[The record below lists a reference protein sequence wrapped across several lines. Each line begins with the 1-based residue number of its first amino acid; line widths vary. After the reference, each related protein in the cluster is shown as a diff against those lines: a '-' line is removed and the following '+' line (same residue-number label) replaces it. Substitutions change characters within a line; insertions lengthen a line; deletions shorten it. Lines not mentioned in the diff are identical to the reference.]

1 MGWAVCLV
9 ATALVQAETLKI
21 ATYNVENYVAAN
33 RMTEAGYRQD
43 YPKPEV
49 QKSAL
54 RSVIRRLDADV
65 LVLQEMGAQAYL
77 DELRRDLT
85 FDGLEYAHAFL
96 LRGPDED
103 RHIAVLSKRAFASV
117 IPHTDL
123 TFSYLGGSEK
133 VKRGLLEFSIPTSA
147 GEITV
152 FAVHLKSRFTDRE
165 DDFQSRVRRQ
175 GEAAAIRDRV
185 LTRFPDPTRAQFLIL
200 GDFNDDKA
208 SKTLQ
213 RLQQRG
219 NVRIAQVLPVA
230 DSRGERW
237 THAYKKADS
246 YTRVDHILG
255 SARLFMAVSEGGARI
270 EDGPG
275 VLEASDHRPVIV
287 ELDFPDKK

>member
-1 MGWAVCLV
+1 MAWAVCLA
-9 ATALVQAETLKI
+9 ATAVVQAETLKI
-21 ATYNVENYVAAN
+21 ATYNVENYVATN

-85 FDGLEYAHAFL
+85 FDGLAYPHAFL
-96 LRGPDED
+96 LRGPDAD
-103 RHIAVLSKRAFASV
+103 RHIAVLSKRALTSV
-117 IPHTDL
+117 TPHTDL
-123 TFSYLGGSEK
+123 VFSYFGASEK
-133 VKRGLLEFSIPTSA
+133 VKRGLLEFSVTTSA
-147 GEITV
+147 GQITV

-175 GEAAAIRDRV
+175 GEAAAIRDQV
-185 LTRFPDPTRAQFLIL
+185 LTRFPDPTRADFLIL

-208 SKTLQ
+208 SKTMQ

-219 NVRIAQVLPVA
+219 SVRIAQVLPVA

-246 YTRVDHILG
+246 YTRVDHVLV
-255 SARLFMAVSEGGARI
+255 SAKLFQAVRERAGRI
-270 EDGPG
+270 EDGAD
-275 VLEASDHRPVIV
+275 VLEASDHRPVV
-287 ELDFPDKK
+287 VALDFPDKK